1 MWESAVSTGI
11 HRKSAESEGRE
22 INEAERKMAASVSA
36 VFDDQV
42 KAVID
47 ELAKAGTPSRELI
60 VRAEALLRSRQYQ
73 RALVDALAPYLRD
86 AISVGVDLG
95 IDTVAKVATTVD
107 FDVERADLRAYAET
121 ESVRLAR
128 RTASGVTEQTSVRVR
143 EVLGEGLEKGETVDE
158 LATRVQTWADSQKD
172 QDGSWSRARTVAR
185 TEAQRAARTA
195 EVDAWTATGLVQGKT
210 WLLAPDPCEFCEAA
224 SKAFS
229 AKSIGLS
236 DSFYAQGEVLKGADG
251 GEMVLDYEDIKGP
264 PLHPNCRCV
273 PALVRAA
280 RSVRGA

>member
-1 MWESAVSTGI
+1 M
-11 HRKSAESEGRE
+11 
-22 INEAERKMAASVSA
+22 
-36 VFDDQV
+36 
-42 KAVID
+42 
-47 ELAKAGTPSRELI
+47 
-60 VRAEALLRSRQYQ
+60 
-73 RALVDALAPYLRD
+73 
-86 AISVGVDLG
+86 
-95 IDTVAKVATTVD
+95 
-107 FDVERADLRAYAET
+107 ERADLRAYAET

-224 SKAFS
+224 SKAY
-229 AKSIGLS
+229 AQKSIGLG
-236 DSFYAQGEVLKGADG
+236 DSFYARGEVLKGADG

-264 PLHPNCRCV
+264 PLHPNCRCSMQPV
-273 PALVRAA
+273 LSDALEREIREIEESGDIEAERRRINLEA
-280 RSVRGA
+280 GIQ